1 VPQLS
6 ESSYHTEWCSCRS
19 CGVDS
24 PTYWF
29 PLFREVLP
37 IVNATPSAGQ
47 SWASGCPWSRGRA
60 PCDRVPGHKALL
72 CTTVRSVSYPC
83 VMKSRTSRNPCSATD
98 RSTDG
103 FADFLTILPTL
114 LIGRCFIL
122 SIPAT
127 SVHGECCSLLPT
139 ELAVSGRLVERGVQ
153 QGRHRFKE
161 LCSIAG
167 GHRAL
172 GARRFGL
179 ARHRRMAEPG
189 SRLEIGSQSANAT
202 TPCRNVQW
210 STSVELGWLCNGTA
224 VALLCR
230 YASC

>member
-1 VPQLS
+1 MRPDLPVNRGLQ
-6 ESSYHTEWCSCRS
+6 
-19 CGVDS
+19 GV
-24 PTYWF
+24 
-29 PLFREVLP
+29 REVVEGRP
-37 IVNATPSAGQ
+37 AT
-47 SWASGCPWSRGRA
+47 
-60 PCDRVPGHKALL
+60 DVPGHMALL
-72 CTTVRSVSYPC
+72 RTTVRSASYPC
-83 VMKSRTSRNPCSATD
+83 VMKSRTSRDPCSATD

-103 FADFLTILPTL
+103 FADLLAILPTPL
-114 LIGRCFIL
+114 VGRCFTL
-122 SIPAT
+122 SIPAA
-127 SVHGECCSLLPT
+127 SVHGECGSLLPT

-172 GARRFGL
+172 GTRRFGL

-189 SRLEIGSQSANAT
+189 SRLEIGSQSTNAIT
-202 TPCRNVQW
+202 RCRDVQW
-210 STSVELGWLCNGTA
+210 STSVEHGWLCNGTA